1 MDSWVHSFFFL
12 MIRRP
17 PRSTLFPYTT
27 LFRSQVV
34 HRPKPLLPSRAHS
47 DLRRGCGVPVHTRE
61 GQVDVHEADLARLDV
76 LAFEHR
82 HRAHCELATV
92 GALKIRHLV
101 HGDGR
106 VSAAFSPGG
115 ERIGLREVAAEDQQ
129 GGGAREDVS
138 NHGAKSN
145 EIRDGWG

>member
-1 MDSWVHSFFFL
+1 MFSVPTVFFFFFFNDTATTE
-12 MIRRP
+12 IY
-17 PRSTLFPYTT
+17 TLS
-27 LFRSQVV
+27 L
-34 HRPKPLLPSRAHS
+34 HDALPIF
-47 DLRRGCGVPVHTRE
+47 
-61 GQVDVHEADLARLDV
+61 
-76 LAFEHR
+76 AFEHR

-145 EIRDGWG
+145 EIRDGRG